1 MIVFL
6 NSNRYSI
13 ELKKINKSVNSPS
26 GVNIYLPNEFGY
38 YFTSN
43 CDIWS
48 YKVILEML
56 NRIGGRLIKLPIIK
70 ELYYYIIKAMEA

>member
-43 CDIWS
+43 CDI
-48 YKVILEML
+48 
-56 NRIGGRLIKLPIIK
+56 
-70 ELYYYIIKAMEA
+70 